1 MAAETEKAKFEL
13 AITFV
18 KNERDLYCLV
28 LETNEKSP
36 HYDMWV
42 APTEGIEPGETPK
55 YAAIRAMDEE
65 AGIWGEITSDPYTK
79 EKTIKGGFIRQH
91 YFSAELI
98 DFSAKFLDKPEYGDK
113 QKAWFSA
120 NQILNLKMLGGKQIA
135 SYLPQ
140 IMIWIWDWLN

>member
-1 MAAETEKAKFEL
+1 MAAEAKKPKFEL

-18 KNERDLYCLV
+18 KNEKDLYCLV
-28 LETNEKSP
+28 LETNEDSP
-36 HYDMWV
+36 HRGQWV
-42 APTEGIEPGETPK
+42 APTEGIEPGETSK
-55 YAAIRAMDEE
+55 YAAIRSMDEE

-113 QKAWFSA
+113 QKAWLSA
-120 NQILNLKMLGGKQIA
+120 NQILSLKMIGGKQIA
-135 SYLPQ
+135 SYVPQ
-140 IMIWIWDWLN
+140 IMMDMGLV